1 MQFTC
6 LHFSGCVESLPS
18 CVLIYTD
25 RSVSTVLIAAPEHL
39 QALMERE
46 EFSGAQA
53 FPAQEA
59 LRALEVITR
68 KRPDVVA
75 LEQMFAATTRG
86 AALINRIK
94 ADPKLSACE
103 IRIVAH
109 DSEHSRVPASAPAP
123 PAADG
128 SVVAIAAPA
137 PAAAPLDQR
146 GTRRAPRVRIVDGVE
161 VAIDGNVATLVD
173 LSVIGAQVVSPTIL
187 KPNQRVRVSMGDSNR
202 PLRFSAAVAWA
213 SFELAGT
220 GPRYRAG
227 LEFFDADAKGIQQF
241 CELKKRA

>member
-1 MQFTC
+1 M
-6 LHFSGCVESLPS
+6 
-18 CVLIYTD
+18 
-25 RSVSTVLIAAPEHL
+25 STVLIAPSEHL
-39 QALMERE
+39 QALLERE

-53 FPAQEA
+53 FSAQEA

-75 LEQMFAATTRG
+75 LEQVFAATTRG
-86 AALINRIK
+86 AALINRIN
-94 ADPKLSACE
+94 ADPKLSTCE

-109 DSEHSRVPASAPAP
+109 DSEYSRVPASASAPAP
-123 PAADG
+123 VADG
-128 SVVAIAAPA
+128 SVVAVAAPA

-146 GTRRAPRVRIVDGVE
+146 GTRRAPRVRIVDGVD
-161 VAIDGNVATLVD
+161 VVIDGNVATLVD

-187 KPNQRVRVSMGDSNR
+187 KPNQRIRMTMGDANK

-213 SFELAGT
+213 SFELAKT

-227 LEFFDADAKGIQQF
+227 LEFFDADADAVQRF
-241 CELKKRA
+241 CEAKKK

>member
-1 MQFTC
+1 
-6 LHFSGCVESLPS
+6 
-18 CVLIYTD
+18 
-25 RSVSTVLIAAPEHL
+25 VSTVLIAAPEHL

-53 FPAQEA
+53 FQAQDA

-75 LEQMFAATTRG
+75 LERMF
-86 AALINRIK
+86 
-94 ADPKLSACE
+94 
-103 IRIVAH
+103 RIVAH
-109 DSEHSRVPASAPAP
+109 DSEYSRVPPSAPV

-128 SVVAIAAPA
+128 SVVAVAVPA

-161 VAIDGNVATLVD
+161 VAIDGNAATLVD

-187 KPNQRVRVSMGDSNR
+187 RPNQRVRMSMGETNR
-202 PLRFSAAVAWA
+202 PIRFAASVAWA
-213 SFELAGT
+213 SFELAQT

-227 LEFFDADAKGIQQF
+227 LEFFDADAKAIEQF
-241 CELKKRA
+241 CEAKKRA

>member
-1 MQFTC
+1 
-6 LHFSGCVESLPS
+6 
-18 CVLIYTD
+18 
-25 RSVSTVLIAAPEHL
+25 
-39 QALMERE
+39 MERE
-46 EFSGAQA
+46 DFSGAQA

-75 LEQMFAATTRG
+75 LEQAFAATTRG

-94 ADPKLSACE
+94 VDPKLSTCE

-109 DSEHSRVPASAPAP
+109 DSEYARAPARAPAP
-123 PAADG
+123 VVDG
-128 SVVAIAAPA
+128 SAVAIAAPA
-137 PAAAPLDQR
+137 PAPLDQR
-146 GTRRAPRVRIVDGVE
+146 GTRRAPRVRIVDGVD
-161 VAIDGNVATLVD
+161 VVIDGNVATLVD

-187 KPNQRVRVSMGDSNR
+187 KPNQRIRISMGEAIK

-213 SFELAGT
+213 SFELAKT

-227 LEFFDADAKGIQQF
+227 LEFFDADADAVQQF
-241 CELKKRA
+241 CESKKTQ

>member
-1 MQFTC
+1 VF
-6 LHFSGCVESLPS
+6 
-18 CVLIYTD
+18 
-25 RSVSTVLIAAPEHL
+25 TVLIAAPEHL

-46 EFSGAQA
+46 DFSGAQA
-53 FPAQEA
+53 FSAQEA

-75 LEQMFAATTRG
+75 LERMFAATTRG

-94 ADPKLSACE
+94 ADPKLSTCE

-109 DSEHSRVPASAPAP
+109 ESEHSRVRPSEAE

-128 SVVAIAAPA
+128 AAVAVAAPA

-146 GTRRAPRVRIVDGVE
+146 GTRRAPRVRIVDGVD
-161 VAIDGNVATLVD
+161 VVIDGNVATLVD
-173 LSVIGAQVVSPTIL
+173 LSVIGALVVSPTIL
-187 KPNQRVRVSMGDSNR
+187 KPNQRVRISISEGNK

-213 SFELAGT
+213 SFELAAT

-227 LEFFDADAKGIQQF
+227 LEFFDADANAVRQF
-241 CELKKRA
+241 CELKKK

>member
-6 LHFSGCVESLPS
+6 LHFSCCVQNFPF

-25 RSVSTVLIAAPEHL
+25 LSVSTVLIAAPEHL

-68 KRPDVVA
+68 KRPKVVA
-75 LEQMFAATTRG
+75 LERMFAATTRG

-94 ADPKLSACE
+94 ADPKLSTCE

-109 DSEHSRVPASAPAP
+109 DSEYSRVPPSAAAPA
-123 PAADG
+123 AEG
-128 SVVAIAAPA
+128 STVAVAAPA
-137 PAAAPLDQR
+137 PAAPLDQR

-161 VAIDGNVATLVD
+161 VVIDGNVATLVD
-173 LSVIGAQVVSPTIL
+173 VSVIGAQVVSPTIL
-187 KPNQRVRVSMGDSNR
+187 KPNQRVRVSMGDSNK
-202 PLRFSAAVAWA
+202 PLRFSASVAWA
-213 SFELAGT
+213 SFELAAT

-227 LEFFDADAKGIQQF
+227 LEFFDADADAVQQF
-241 CELKKRA
+241 CDLKKK

>member
-1 MQFTC
+1 M
-6 LHFSGCVESLPS
+6 
-18 CVLIYTD
+18 
-25 RSVSTVLIAAPEHL
+25 STVLIAAPEHL

-46 EFSGAQA
+46 EFGGAQA

-59 LRALEVITR
+59 LRALEIITR

-75 LEQMFAATTRG
+75 LERMFAATTRG

-94 ADPKLSACE
+94 ADPKLSTCE

-109 DSEHSRVPASAPAP
+109 DSEYSRVPPGAPAP
-123 PAADG
+123 AADD
-128 SVVAIAAPA
+128 SVVAVAAPP

-187 KPNQRVRVSMGDSNR
+187 KPNQRVRVSMGDSHK

-241 CELKKRA
+241 CEAKKRA

>member
-1 MQFTC
+1 M
-6 LHFSGCVESLPS
+6 P
-18 CVLIYTD
+18 
-25 RSVSTVLIAAPEHL
+25 TVLIAPSEHL

-46 EFSGAQA
+46 DFSEAQG
-53 FPAQEA
+53 FTAQEA

-75 LEQMFAATTRG
+75 LERAFAATTRG

-94 ADPKLSACE
+94 ADPKLATCE

-109 DSEHSRVPASAPAP
+109 DSEHSRVPESAPAP
-123 PAADG
+123 VADG
-128 SVVAIAAPA
+128 AAVAVAPPV

-146 GTRRAPRVRIVDGVE
+146 GTRRARRVRIVDGVN
-161 VAIDGNVATLVD
+161 VLIDGNVATLVD

-187 KPNQRVRVSMGDSNR
+187 KPNQRVRMSMGEASK

-213 SFELAGT
+213 SFELATT

-227 LEFFDADAKGIQQF
+227 LEFFDADAKAVEQF
-241 CELKKRA
+241 CDAKKRA

>member
-1 MQFTC
+1 M
-6 LHFSGCVESLPS
+6 
-18 CVLIYTD
+18 
-25 RSVSTVLIAAPEHL
+25 STVLIAAPEHL

-46 EFSGAQA
+46 DYSGAQA
-53 FPAQEA
+53 FPAEDA

-75 LEQMFAATTRG
+75 LERMFAATTRG

-94 ADPKLSACE
+94 ADPKLSSCE
-103 IRIVAH
+103 IRIVAY
-109 DSEHSRVPASAPAP
+109 DSELSRVPPSAAA

-128 SVVAIAAPA
+128 SVVTVAAPA
-137 PAAAPLDQR
+137 PAVAPLDQR

-187 KPNQRVRVSMGDSNR
+187 KPNQRVRMSMGESHK
-202 PLRFSAAVAWA
+202 PLRFGASVAWA
-213 SFELAGT
+213 SFELAAT

-227 LEFFDADAKGIQQF
+227 LEFFDADAKAVQRF
-241 CELKKRA
+241 CEAKKRA